1 MFISELRLQRDRGD
15 CRGKHAWNN
24 QPSVIVWQL
33 LLHQLWVVV
42 FFFSFS
48 FLPLH
53 FTTLTSVRRRLQK
66 WVAMRCRDLFIL
78 SWKYKDKQSNTSKE
92 KDGAGGVIADRTPG
106 HTRPKK
112 NPSASLLQHLESRC
126 VYFVCDPLCLVSC
139 SLRACVCVG
148 QEGRKRECER
158 ARPVVHVRHCFKRS
172 SYWNGKEWRRAGG
185 EEQATWGGERK
196 RARERAEGPLASKKS
211 FCYLRHRRG
220 GINLSQGL
228 RAAISRQQ
236 PHHPPLL
243 FCCLFT

>member
-1 MFISELRLQRDRGD
+1 M
-15 CRGKHAWNN
+15 
-24 QPSVIVWQL
+24 
-33 LLHQLWVVV
+33 
-42 FFFSFS
+42 
-48 FLPLH
+48 
-53 FTTLTSVRRRLQK
+53 RRRLQK

-196 RARERAEGPLASKKS
+196 KREREQRGHWRAKNPFVTWDTEEGGLICLKVWERPSADSSPTTLPFFSAV
-211 FCYLRHRRG
+211 CLPNVGQYLTQRRWWDT
-220 GINLSQGL
+220 S
-228 RAAISRQQ
+228 RAAVVRR
-236 PHHPPLL
+236 LME
-243 FCCLFT
+243 